1 MNTLLFGIGILVI
14 LIGILALFVPSLT
27 KVINI
32 PGNEKIKSIGAI
44 IVGIILTAIGYIYG

>member
-32 PGNEKIKSIGAI
+32 PGNEKIKAIGAI